1 MHIMNSFDPAKAVL
15 PDVAAGTHSA
25 LQPALA
31 WVGMR
36 GIELPILLADAAGTV
51 LRASARLDALVD
63 LGEGVDRGIHMSR
76 LYLLAE
82 RELAGQAL
90 SPVVLRRVLK
100 GFLESHA
107 ELSSRAR
114 LRLCFDYLV
123 RRPALV
129 SGHSGWRSYPIE
141 VTATLARGHGQIELG
156 FAVLYSST
164 CPASAALARAAIA
177 ESFAK
182 DFAGQPTPSKDAVQR
197 WLASTAGMTATPH
210 AQRSRVDVKLR
221 LTPSFDRLPILE
233 SIDRVEAALG
243 TAVQTAVKREDEQA
257 FARLNASN
265 LMFCEDA
272 ARRVYR
278 ALDEDTEISDFWLCA
293 NHYESLHPHDA
304 VAYACKG
311 VPGGY
316 DASAAAD

>member
-1 MHIMNSFDPAKAVL
+1 MKRFDPAGPAL
-15 PDVAAGTHSA
+15 PDVANGQHASA
-25 LQPALA
+25 QPALA

-36 GIELPILLADAAGTV
+36 GVELPIVLADAEGAA
-51 LRASARLDALVD
+51 LRVAARLDALVD
-63 LGEGVDRGIHMSR
+63 LGAGADRGIHMSR
-76 LYLLAE
+76 LYLMAE

-90 SPVVLRRVLK
+90 SVGGLRRVLR
-100 GFLESHA
+100 GFLESHTD
-107 ELSSRAR
+107 LSSRAR
-114 LRLCFDYLV
+114 LRLRFDYLL

-141 VTATLARGHGQIELG
+141 LTATLARGHCQIELG

-164 CPASAALARAAIA
+164 CPASAALSRAAIA
-177 ESFAK
+177 EQFGT
-182 DFAGQPTPSKDAVQR
+182 DFADQPAPAPAAVQA
-197 WLASTAGMTATPH
+197 WLASPAGMVATPH
-210 AQRSRVDVKLR
+210 AQRSRVEVRLR
-221 LTPSFDRLPILE
+221 LLPSFDRLPIVE

-272 ARRVYR
+272 ARRVHQ
-278 ALDEDTEISDFWLCA
+278 ALDEDPQVSDFWLCA
-293 NHYESLHPHDA
+293 SHYESLHPHDA
-304 VAYACKG
+304 VAVACKG

-316 DASAAAD
+316 DGNGSAA